1 MDDKR
6 TYWYEMTK
14 RPVSIGCQPRGF
26 VDINDNHGKWGI
38 VAYNRELTQKE
49 LDEYEMRVWSKQ

>member
-1 MDDKR
+1 
-6 TYWYEMTK
+6 MTK